1 MLLVGGGGEGVGP
14 SGLGD
19 DCLHPLFES
28 GAGEEDAVLTGE
40 TADSDV
46 GAQAVDLPV
55 AAAARV
61 RFAHAD
67 HVSDGELLGHTIKP
81 WRQPQPGIR

>member
-1 MLLVGGGGEGVGP
+1 ML
-14 SGLGD
+14 
-19 DCLHPLFES
+19 
-28 GAGEEDAVLTGE
+28 AGE
-40 TADSDV
+40 TAYSDV

-61 RFAHAD
+61 RFAHPD
-67 HVSDGELLGHTIKP
+67 HVSDGELLGHTAKP